1 MASILFTIGGV
12 VMNTLAFSGTNFFF
26 SKLIDCHGQ
35 KELKRHDLPENKF
48 QKARNEWN
56 EDKMKRPDL
65 SIKIC
70 VKRMKQHML
79 FTTALSK

>member
-1 MASILFTIGGV
+1 
-12 VMNTLAFSGTNFFF
+12 MNTLAFSGTNFFF

-35 KELKRHDLPENKF
+35 KECKRHDLPENIF
-48 QKARNEWN
+48 QKARDEWN
-56 EDKMKRPDL
+56 KDKMKRPDL

-70 VKRMKQHML
+70 VKRMKQYML

>member
-1 MASILFTIGGV
+1 MDKKNAKDMICRG
-12 VMNTLAFSGTNFFF
+12 
-26 SKLIDCHGQ
+26 
-35 KELKRHDLPENKF
+35 NKF
-48 QKARNEWN
+48 QKTRDEWN

-79 FTTALSK
+79 FTTTLSK